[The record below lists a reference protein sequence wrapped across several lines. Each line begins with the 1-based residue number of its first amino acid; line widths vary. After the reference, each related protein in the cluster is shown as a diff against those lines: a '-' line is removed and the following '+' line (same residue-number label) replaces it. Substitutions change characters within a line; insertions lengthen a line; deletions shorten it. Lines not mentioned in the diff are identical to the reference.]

1 MPAESERFQR
11 RIGARDRWFLGL
23 LACALLLCA
32 VGAFLLVGDGSSSR
46 ADARCVSTL
55 RPGFMGGATYKYCG
69 KDAVAFCRRSAG
81 GDRQLASQCARLRV
95 HARKP

>member
-1 MPAESERFQR
+1 VPAESRRFQR

-32 VGAFLLVGDGSSSR
+32 VGAFVLIDHGSSSS
-46 ADARCVSTL
+46 ADARCVKTL
-55 RPGFMGGATYKYCG
+55 RPGFMGAATYKYCG
-69 KDAVAFCRRSAG
+69 KDAVAFCRRSAA

-95 HARKP
+95 QARKP